1 MLKKYSYKINQIPF
15 FAGCCLQTVMQKKSA
30 KTHRLLKNLAYCK
43 QTKHESTKKERKIME
58 NICVI
63 TGASCFGMHKVVQF
77 LDERG
82 VSLINLQGASGKRT
96 EKEEDI
102 VLRYTA
108 EDETNIVLTRE
119 DIKHRML
126 VLTTKQTELLM
137 QSVKARSRSG
147 ADNRLNVVQFV
158 FPPADNISGIASL
171 AAFAKG
177 ETEETANEYI
187 KKMIGKPDVYI
198 INADKNADAAGEYI
212 MRMLAYYENE
222 SEAGPLAC
230 KMLKAELDEF
240 MESEMERHRAE
251 EESMYSRGKF
261 DPYELFRNSYQI
273 SQMQSLNKKLSMIT
287 DPKLQKEIVDYQRKN
302 RDLLAKMTKINGNA
316 VISGDVSEIA
326 KMLKYFLAFRLANN
340 RPKSLELK
348 IEEE

>member
-1 MLKKYSYKINQIPF
+1 
-15 FAGCCLQTVMQKKSA
+15 
-30 KTHRLLKNLAYCK
+30 
-43 QTKHESTKKERKIME
+43 ME

-63 TGASCFGMHKVVQF
+63 TGAPCFGMHKVVQF
-77 LDERG
+77 LDKKG
-82 VSLINLQGASGKRT
+82 VSLINLQGANGKRP

-102 VLRYTA
+102 VFRYTA

-119 DIKHRML
+119 DIRHRVL
-126 VLTTKQTELLM
+126 VLTTEQTELLM
-137 QSVKARSRSG
+137 QAVRTSSG
-147 ADNRLNVVQFV
+147 RADNKLNVVQFI

-171 AAFAKG
+171 AAFAED
-177 ETEETANEYI
+177 ETKETVSEYI
-187 KKMIGKPDVYI
+187 KKMTGKPDVYI

-251 EESMYSRGKF
+251 EESMYSRGKL
-261 DPYELFRNSYQI
+261 DPYELFKNSYQI

-302 RDLLAKMTKINGNA
+302 RDILAKMTKINGNA
-316 VISGDVSEIA
+316 VISGDVLEIA
-326 KMLKYFLAFRLANN
+326 KMLKHFLAFRLANN

>member
-1 MLKKYSYKINQIPF
+1 
-15 FAGCCLQTVMQKKSA
+15 
-30 KTHRLLKNLAYCK
+30 
-43 QTKHESTKKERKIME
+43 ME

-119 DIKHRML
+119 DIRHRVL
-126 VLTTKQTELLM
+126 VLTTKQTELLA
-137 QSVKARSRSG
+137 QAVKARSG
-147 ADNRLNVVQFV
+147 CKADNKLNVVQFI
-158 FPPADNISGIASL
+158 FTPADNISGIASL
-171 AAFAKG
+171 AAFAEG
-177 ETEETANEYI
+177 ETEETVNEYI

-198 INADKNADAAGEYI
+198 INADKNADEAGEYI
-212 MRMLAYYENE
+212 LKMLAYYENE

-240 MESEMERHRAE
+240 MESEMERHRKE
-251 EESMYSRGKF
+251 EESMYSRGKL

-273 SQMQSLNKKLSMIT
+273 SQMQSLHKKLS
-287 DPKLQKEIVDYQRKN
+287 V
-302 RDLLAKMTKINGNA
+302 
-316 VISGDVSEIA
+316 
-326 KMLKYFLAFRLANN
+326 NN
-340 RPKSLELK
+340 PRPR
-348 IEEE
+348 

>member
-1 MLKKYSYKINQIPF
+1 
-15 FAGCCLQTVMQKKSA
+15 
-30 KTHRLLKNLAYCK
+30 
-43 QTKHESTKKERKIME
+43 ME
-58 NICVI
+58 NVCVI
-63 TGASCFGMHKVVQF
+63 TGAPCFGMHKVVHF

-108 EDETNIVLTRE
+108 EDETNIVLTRD
-119 DIKHRML
+119 DIRHRVL
-126 VLTTKQTELLM
+126 VLTTEQTELLAQAM
-137 QSVKARSRSG
+137 RTRSGSG
-147 ADNRLNVVQFV
+147 ADNKLNVVQFI
-158 FPPADNISGIASL
+158 FPPTDNISGISSL
-171 AAFAKG
+171 AAFAEG
-177 ETEETANEYI
+177 ETEETVNEYI

-212 MRMLAYYENE
+212 LKMLAYYENE

-230 KMLKAELDEF
+230 KMLKAELDVF
-240 MESEMERHRAE
+240 MENEMKRHRTE
-251 EESMYSRGKF
+251 EESMYSRGKL
-261 DPYELFRNSYQI
+261 DPYELFKNSYQI

>member
-1 MLKKYSYKINQIPF
+1 
-15 FAGCCLQTVMQKKSA
+15 
-30 KTHRLLKNLAYCK
+30 
-43 QTKHESTKKERKIME
+43 ME
-58 NICVI
+58 NVCVI
-63 TGASCFGMHKVVQF
+63 TGAPCFGMHKVVHF

-108 EDETNIVLTRE
+108 EDETNIVLTRD
-119 DIKHRML
+119 DIRHRVL
-126 VLTTKQTELLM
+126 VLTTEQTELLAQAM
-137 QSVKARSRSG
+137 RTRSGSG
-147 ADNRLNVVQFV
+147 ADNKLNVVQFI
-158 FPPADNISGIASL
+158 FPPTDNISGISSL
-171 AAFAKG
+171 AAFAEG
-177 ETEETANEYI
+177 ETEETVNEYI

-212 MRMLAYYENE
+212 LKMLAYYENE

-230 KMLKAELDEF
+230 KMLKAELDVF
-240 MESEMERHRAE
+240 MENEMKRHRTE
-251 EESMYSRGKF
+251 EESMYSRGKL
-261 DPYELFRNSYQI
+261 DPYELFKNSYQI

-287 DPKLQKEIVDYQRKN
+287 DPKLQKEIVGYQRKN
-302 RDLLAKMTKINGNA
+302 KDLLAKMTEINGNA
-316 VISGDVSEIA
+316 VISSDVSEIA

-348 IEEE
+348 IEDE

>member
-1 MLKKYSYKINQIPF
+1 
-15 FAGCCLQTVMQKKSA
+15 
-30 KTHRLLKNLAYCK
+30 
-43 QTKHESTKKERKIME
+43 ME

-77 LDERG
+77 LDERD

-119 DIKHRML
+119 DIRHRVL

-137 QSVKARSRSG
+137 QAVKARSG
-147 ADNRLNVVQFV
+147 CDNKLNVVQFV

-171 AAFAKG
+171 AAFAES
-177 ETEETANEYI
+177 ETEETVSEYI
-187 KKMIGKPDVYI
+187 QKMAGKPDVYI
-198 INADKNADAAGEYI
+198 INAEKNADAVGEYI
-212 MRMLAYYENE
+212 LKMLAYYEKE
-222 SEAGPLAC
+222 SKAGPLAC

-240 MESEMERHRAE
+240 MESEMERHRTE
-251 EESMYSRGKF
+251 EESMYSRGKL

-273 SQMQSLNKKLSMIT
+273 SQMQSLYKKLSMIA

-302 RDLLAKMTKINGNA
+302 KDLLARMTKINGNT
-316 VISGDVSEIA
+316 VISGDV
-326 KMLKYFLAFRLANN
+326 LG
-340 RPKSLELK
+340 
-348 IEEE
+348 

>member
-1 MLKKYSYKINQIPF
+1 
-15 FAGCCLQTVMQKKSA
+15 
-30 KTHRLLKNLAYCK
+30 
-43 QTKHESTKKERKIME
+43 ME
-58 NICVI
+58 NVCVI
-63 TGASCFGMHKVVQF
+63 TGAPCFGMHKVVHF

-108 EDETNIVLTRE
+108 EDETNIVLTRD
-119 DIKHRML
+119 DIRHRVL
-126 VLTTKQTELLM
+126 VLTTEQTELLAQAM
-137 QSVKARSRSG
+137 RTRSRSG
-147 ADNRLNVVQFV
+147 ADNRLNVAQFV
-158 FPPADNISGIASL
+158 FPPADNISGISSL
-171 AAFAKG
+171 AAFAEG
-177 ETEETANEYI
+177 ETEETVNEYI
-187 KKMIGKPDVYI
+187 KKMTGKPDVYI

-230 KMLKAELDEF
+230 KMLKAELDVF
-240 MESEMERHRAE
+240 MENEMKRHRTE
-251 EESMYSRGKF
+251 EESMYSRGKL
-261 DPYELFRNSYQI
+261 DPYELFKNSYQI

-302 RDLLAKMTKINGNA
+302 KDLLAKMTEINGNA
-316 VISGDVSEIA
+316 VISSDVSEIA

-348 IEEE
+348 IEDE

>member
-1 MLKKYSYKINQIPF
+1 
-15 FAGCCLQTVMQKKSA
+15 
-30 KTHRLLKNLAYCK
+30 
-43 QTKHESTKKERKIME
+43 ME

-63 TGASCFGMHKVVQF
+63 TGASSFEMHKIVHF

-108 EDETNIVLTRE
+108 DDETNVILTRK
-119 DIKHRML
+119 DIRHRAL
-126 VLTTKQTELLM
+126 VLTTEQTELLM
-137 QSVKARSRSG
+137 QSVKTSSGSRAG
-147 ADNRLNVVQFV
+147 NKLNVVQFV

-171 AAFAKG
+171 AAFAES
-177 ETEETANEYI
+177 ETEETVSEYI
-187 KKMIGKPDVYI
+187 KKMTGKPDIYI

-212 MRMLAYYENE
+212 LKMLTYYEKE

-230 KMLKAELDEF
+230 KMLKAELDVF
-240 MESEMERHRAE
+240 MEGEMARHRKE
-251 EESMYSRGKF
+251 EEAMYDRGKL
-261 DPYELFRNSYQI
+261 DPYELFKNSYQI
-273 SQMQSLNKKLSMIT
+273 SQMQSLHKKLSMLT

-302 RDLLAKMTKINGNA
+302 RDLLVRMAKINGNA

-326 KMLKYFLAFRLANN
+326 KMLKHFLAFRLAND

>member
-1 MLKKYSYKINQIPF
+1 M
-15 FAGCCLQTVMQKKSA
+15 
-30 KTHRLLKNLAYCK
+30 R
-43 QTKHESTKKERKIME
+43 

-77 LDERG
+77 LDERD
-82 VSLINLQGASGKRT
+82 VSLINLHGASGKKT

-119 DIKHRML
+119 DIRHRVL
-126 VLTTKQTELLM
+126 VLTTEQTELLM
-137 QSVKARSRSG
+137 QSVKARSGSRT
-147 ADNRLNVVQFV
+147 DNKLNVVQFV

-171 AAFAKG
+171 AAFAKN
-177 ETEETANEYI
+177 ETEETVSEYI
-187 KKMIGKPDVYI
+187 KKITGKSDVYI

-212 MRMLAYYENE
+212 LKMLAYYEKE

-230 KMLKAELDEF
+230 KMLKDELDVF
-240 MESEMERHRAE
+240 MESEMERHKKE
-251 EESMYSRGKF
+251 EESMYSKGKL